1 MLSYKEIVMITHE
14 EKYILYKQGLD
25 EGIKYTIKVLE
36 DKIRE
41 LRERD
46 YMPNEETNNVE
57 YLDGITTAY
66 KSVLSL
72 LTSVSR
78 DMNEKKDKQFLS
90 KFDVEDFNN
99 AIPLNKACKWLKENL
114 PIYEQ
119 PNTFKNEFREA
130 MKGG

>member
-1 MLSYKEIVMITHE
+1 MITHE

-25 EGIKYTIKVLE
+25 EGIKCTIKVLD

-46 YMPNEETNNVE
+46 YTPNEETNNVE

-78 DMNEKKDKQFLS
+78 DMNEKKDNQFLS

-99 AIPLNKACKWLKENL
+99 AIPLNKACQWLKKNL
-114 PIYEQ
+114 PAYEH
-119 PNTFKNEFREA
+119 PDVLVEEFIEA

>member
-1 MLSYKEIVMITHE
+1 MITHE

-41 LRERD
+41 LRDCD
-46 YMPNEETNNVE
+46 YTSNEETNNVE

-66 KSVLSL
+66 KSVLSF

-78 DMNEKKDKQFLS
+78 DIDEKKDKQFLS
-90 KFDVEDFNN
+90 RFDVEDFNN
-99 AIPLNKACKWLKENL
+99 AIPLNKACQWLKEKL
-114 PIYEQ
+114 PVYEH
-119 PNTFKNEFREA
+119 PDVLVEEFIEA
-130 MKGG
+130 MKR